1 MTPAS
6 PSPSPPRLPRVD
18 IHTHVAFPEILR
30 MARAIKLRG
39 NGPGKRDWVPAPS
52 RREHSRQA
60 EEAQDK
66 LTDPRARLAD
76 MDAMGVDVQVV
87 SMNLPT
93 PCYWANAPL
102 GAKIARACNELMAEF
117 VAAMPERFVGLGV
130 VPLQDA
136 EGAVKELRYLV
147 QELGLRGV
155 QIPSNVRNRD
165 LGEPALRPFWAEAER
180 LGVPVV
186 IHPRGFTHDDR
197 LHKFFLWNTIGQPLE
212 EALAMASLI
221 HEGILDAYPRLK
233 VVICHGGGY
242 LPFYSGRGDKAFESR
257 PETRANI
264 TAKPSHYMRRL
275 FYDSVIFDPDMLA
288 RLVHK
293 VGADRIMMGSDY
305 PRGEIETDP
314 VGFVSNAG
322 LSDQDRDKILSTNA
336 LALFGIGDVQRRA

>member
-1 MTPAS
+1 MTTVEQSLAS
-6 PSPSPPRLPRVD
+6 PMAMGSRLRGNDAKRLPRVD
-18 IHTHVAFPEILR
+18 IHTHVAFPEILN

-39 NGPGKRDWVPAPS
+39 NGPGKRDWVPAS
-52 RREHSRQA
+52 S
-60 EEAQDK
+60 
-66 LTDPRARLAD
+66 
-76 MDAMGVDVQVV
+76 QVV

-93 PCYWANAPL
+93 PCYWASAAL
-102 GAKIARACNELMAEF
+102 VAKIARACNELMARF
-117 VAAMPERFVGLGV
+117 VSVVPERFVGIGV
-130 VPLQDA
+130 VPLQDP

-147 QELGLRGV
+147 HELRLRGV
-155 QIPSNVRNRD
+155 QIPSNVRNHD
-165 LGEPALRPFWAEAER
+165 LGEPAFRLFWAEAER

-186 IHPRGFTHDDR
+186 VHPRGFTHDDR
-197 LHKFFLWNTIGQPLE
+197 LHKFFLWNTVGQPLE

-233 VVICHGGGY
+233 IVICHGGGY

-257 PETRANI
+257 PETREHI

-275 FYDSVIFDPDMLA
+275 FYDSVIFDPNMLA

-314 VGFVSNAG
+314 VGFVSTAG

-336 LALFGIGDVQRRA
+336 LALFGIGDVQGRT